1 MSTIALKIE
10 CECGQHYA
18 FDVKPVD
25 GQMPVAIACPV
36 CGADGT
42 AIANEMLA
50 GTAESELQPA
60 GSIAPSVRLAPRP
73 ANQTPPRPIRVQPSP
88 AVEEAKR
95 DFLEAKLDTKR
106 AGYAA
111 LILAGLDIG
120 LLPDADKAG
129 SPEWWILGDIA
140 VVLGLAYGIYRFSRT
155 CAVIM
160 CIYYLAVFILMIHS
174 TGITFLILRGIFLY
188 YFARGAQATFEYHR
202 LKSTNAKLEE
212 A

>member
-10 CECGQHYA
+10 CACGQHYA

-25 GQMPVAIACPV
+25 GQMPVSIACPV

-42 AIANEMLA
+42 TIANEMLA

-60 GSIAPSVRLAPRP
+60 GSITPSVRLARRP

-88 AVEEAKR
+88 GVEEAKR
-95 DFLEAKLDTKR
+95 DFLEAKLDIKR

-111 LILAGLDIG
+111 LILAGLDIVFG
-120 LLPDADKAG
+120 FLAPADETG
-129 SPEWWILGDIA
+129 RVEWWILGDIA
-140 VVLGLAYGIYRFSRT
+140 IVLGLAYGIYRFSRT

-174 TGITFLILRGIFLY
+174 TGIPFLILRGIFLY

-202 LKSTNAKLEE
+202 LK
-212 A
+212 